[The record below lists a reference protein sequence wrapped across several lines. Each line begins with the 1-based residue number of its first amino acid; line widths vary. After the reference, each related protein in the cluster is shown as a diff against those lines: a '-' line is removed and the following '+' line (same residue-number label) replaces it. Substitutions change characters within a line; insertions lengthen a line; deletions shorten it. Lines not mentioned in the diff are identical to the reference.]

1 MVYIIRNK
9 TRRIR
14 TFFKDLITRIIK
26 DDFMGMAAEMA
37 YIFILAFFPFM
48 IFLVSLFGIFGS
60 EDQIYRVIDFLNEVS
75 PLQAMGTVE
84 RTLMNVMYSSS
95 KELVTIGFIT
105 TLFLAS
111 NAAVV
116 SIKGMNKAYH
126 RKETRNF
133 WHIRLLSVFI
143 VLLNGIVLF
152 FGTNMIVFGRV
163 IIDFFN
169 QFIDI
174 SSAFESTILFIR
186 WPIAFLGLFIMA
198 FVNYYFMP
206 NIKKLGFRKKIAYTV
221 PGALFFCVFWLLAS
235 WVFGLYVDNF
245 GSYDKVYGTLGAFA
259 VLLLWL
265 YYTSLIILIGGEIN
279 FQVYKKFL
287 NHY

>member
-1 MVYIIRNK
+1 MGRVIKNK
-9 TRRIR
+9 LKRVR

-48 IFLVSLFGIFGS
+48 IFLVSLYGILGD
-60 EDQIYRVIDFLNEVS
+60 EDQIYRVLAFLNEVT
-75 PLQAMGTVE
+75 PLQSMSIIE
-84 RTLMNVMYSSS
+84 RTLRNVLYSSS
-95 KELVTIGFIT
+95 KELVTIGFVS

-116 SIKGMNKAYH
+116 SMKGLNKAYH
-126 RKETRNF
+126 TKETRNF
-133 WHIRLLSVFI
+133 WHVRGLSIFM

-152 FGTNMIVFGRV
+152 FGTNLIVFGKV
-163 IIDFFN
+163 IIDFIN

-174 SSAFESTILFIR
+174 PVDIEATVLFVR
-186 WPIAFLGLFIMA
+186 WPVAFFGLFLMAFL
-198 FVNYYFMP
+198 NYYLMP
-206 NIKKLGFRKKIAYTV
+206 NVKKLGFRKKVAYTV
-221 PGALFFCVFWLLAS
+221 PGALFFCAFWLLAS
-235 WVFGLYVDNF
+235 WVFGMYVENF

-265 YYTSLIILIGGEIN
+265 YYTSLIILVGGELN

-287 NHY
+287 NNC

>member
-37 YIFILAFFPFM
+37 YTFILAFFPFM

-60 EDQIYRVIDFLNEVS
+60 EDQIYRVIDFLNEVT
-75 PLQAMGTVE
+75 PLQFMGTVE

-95 KELVTIGFIT
+95 KELVTIGFVT

-143 VLLNGIVLF
+143 VLLNGIVMF

-169 QFIDI
+169 QFI
-174 SSAFESTILFIR
+174 
-186 WPIAFLGLFIMA
+186 
-198 FVNYYFMP
+198 V
-206 NIKKLGFRKKIAYTV
+206 IK
-221 PGALFFCVFWLLAS
+221 
-235 WVFGLYVDNF
+235 N
-245 GSYDKVYGTLGAFA
+245 
-259 VLLLWL
+259 
-265 YYTSLIILIGGEIN
+265 N
-279 FQVYKKFL
+279 
-287 NHY
+287 N